1 VAKAWFV
8 FALFFLLS
16 SGYSRVLL
24 ASGKYGWFVPGSS
37 VKLKSVLT
45 PNLYLPYPGHWRA
58 MYWEF
63 FGFKEPPFALT
74 PNPAFLF
81 LSAPH
86 QEAFAHLLFAIE
98 NRAGFIEL
106 SGEVGTGKTT
116 IVRTLLNHL
125 DPETHR
131 TALIF
136 NPTLSPLGLFREI
149 NAEFG
154 LPAAGTDLQEL
165 HQALNAFLLEENR
178 AGNTVVLVIDEAQNL
193 SIEVLEQ
200 IRLISNLETDRSKLI
215 QIVLVG
221 QPELRTLLA
230 RPQLRQLDQRITVRY
245 HLKPMEFTDTCD
257 YIRHRI
263 RFAAGGNEPLSF
275 SPGAVEKIFRFS
287 GGLPRLINSS
297 CDRALLLAYTSET
310 REISP
315 AMAAACIADL
325 RKDSP
330 RSRGL
335 APKALAALL
344 VLLSLSAAAWMAL
357 PAREPGQSAQMIK
370 AKVESQGKGQGKE
383 QGKGPAAVPL
393 LSRELA
399 LQGLAAVS
407 ERENQR
413 IAVNAVL
420 NAWNS
425 PPFDKE
431 SFPVANLTMLARQR
445 GMTVTRVS
453 GDLAALARLDAP
465 ALLQVAVP
473 GAGTRLV
480 ALTGLGEGGA
490 RVVPALA
497 GRSTLTRAELSLI
510 WNGGATLFWKDFH
523 GIAARVKPADKAAAV
538 KQLQGL
544 LKGAGCYQ
552 GPLNGSLGGKT
563 AESVAEFQRK
573 EQLAVDGKARGLTL
587 LLLYRRAGGF
597 FPPSLSREGA
607 GSLRQSRIETGLVLA
622 LSPLWNRGEGS
633 RSETGG
639 CFARPNNPPA
649 SLRSASSL
657 FHRGD
662 QAAQI
667 LKLAAGAVAREQGRQ
682 PA

>member
-1 VAKAWFV
+1 
-8 FALFFLLS
+8 
-16 SGYSRVLL
+16 
-24 ASGKYGWFVPGSS
+24 
-37 VKLKSVLT
+37 
-45 PNLYLPYPGHWRA
+45 

-81 LSAPH
+81 FSAPH

-125 DPETHR
+125 DRETHR

-149 NAEFG
+149 NGEFG
-154 LPAAGTDLQEL
+154 LPATGTDLQEL

-230 RPQLRQLDQRITVRY
+230 RPELRQLDQRITVRY

-263 RFAAGGNEPLSF
+263 RFAAGGSEPLSF

-310 REISP
+310 REVSA
-315 AMAAACIADL
+315 AMAATCIAEL

-330 RSRGL
+330 RRQGL
-335 APKALAALL
+335 APKALTALL
-344 VLLSLSAAAWMAL
+344 VLVALSAVAWLAL
-357 PAREPGQSAQMIK
+357 PGRGLMQA
-370 AKVESQGKGQGKE
+370 AKVVAQQKVKE
-383 QGKGPAAVPL
+383 QAQAPRTAPL

-399 LQGLAAVS
+399 LQGLGAVS
-407 ERENQR
+407 EQENQR
-413 IAVNAVL
+413 VALNAVL

-425 PPFDKE
+425 PPFAKE
-431 SFPVANLTMLARQR
+431 AFPVATLPTLARQR
-445 GMTVTRVS
+445 GMTATRVT
-453 GDLAALARLDAP
+453 GNLDALARLDAP
-465 ALLQVAVP
+465 ALLQVTIP
-473 GAGTRLV
+473 GAGSRLV
-480 ALTGLGEGGA
+480 ALIGLGKDEV

-497 GRSTLTRAELSLI
+497 GRSTLTRAELALI
-510 WNGGATLFWKDFH
+510 WSSGATLFWKDFH
-523 GIAARVKPADKAAAV
+523 GIAARTKMADKTAAV
-538 KQLQGL
+538 KLLQGL

-552 GPLNGSLGGKT
+552 GPLNGSLGAKT
-563 AESVAEFQRK
+563 VESVAEFQRR
-573 EQLAVDGKARGLTL
+573 EQLVVDGKPRGLTL

-597 FPPSLSREGA
+597 FPPALSREGG
-607 GSLRQSRIETGLVLA
+607 GS
-622 LSPLWNRGEGS
+622 
-633 RSETGG
+633 
-639 CFARPNNPPA
+639 
-649 SLRSASSL
+649 
-657 FHRGD
+657 
-662 QAAQI
+662 
-667 LKLAAGAVAREQGRQ
+667 AGAGAEKHAGASEQGRP

>member
-1 VAKAWFV
+1 
-8 FALFFLLS
+8 
-16 SGYSRVLL
+16 
-24 ASGKYGWFVPGSS
+24 
-37 VKLKSVLT
+37 
-45 PNLYLPYPGHWRA
+45 

-149 NAEFG
+149 NGEFG
-154 LPAAGTDLQEL
+154 LPASGSDLQEL

-230 RPQLRQLDQRITVRY
+230 RPELRQLDQRITVRY

-263 RFAAGGNEPLSF
+263 RFAAGGSEPLGF

-297 CDRALLLAYTSET
+297 CDRALLLAYTTET
-310 REISP
+310 REVSP
-315 AMAAACIADL
+315 AMAAACISEL

-330 RSRGL
+330 RPRGL

-344 VLLSLSAAAWMAL
+344 VLAALSAATWMAL
-357 PAREPGQSAQMIK
+357 PGR
-370 AKVESQGKGQGKE
+370 
-383 QGKGPAAVPL
+383 GPAQAGKVGTPMQEQMKQQAKAPLVAPL

-399 LQGLAAVS
+399 LRGLAAVS
-407 ERENQR
+407 EQENQR
-413 IAVNAVL
+413 VAVNAVL
-420 NAWNS
+420 SAWNA
-425 PPFDKE
+425 PPFAKE
-431 SFPVANLTMLARQR
+431 AFPVATLPTLARQR
-445 GMTVTRVS
+445 GMTATRIA
-453 GDLAALARLDAP
+453 GDLDALARLDAP
-465 ALLQVAVP
+465 ALLQIAVP

-480 ALTGLGEGGA
+480 ALIGIDKLGV

-497 GRSTLTRAELSLI
+497 GRSTLTRAELALI
-510 WNGGATLFWKDFH
+510 WTGGSTLLWKDFH
-523 GIAARVKPADKAAAV
+523 GIAARVKPADKAASV
-538 KQLQGL
+538 KLLQGL

-552 GPLNGSLGGKT
+552 GPLNGSLGTKT
-563 AESVAEFQRK
+563 AEAVAEFQRK

-597 FPPSLSREGA
+597 FPPSLSHEGA
-607 GSLRQSRIETGLVLA
+607 GSAVKLTSESGLDMA
-622 LSPLWNRGEGS
+622 LSPL
-633 RSETGG
+633 
-639 CFARPNNPPA
+639 
-649 SLRSASSL
+649 L
-657 FHRGD
+657 HRGD
-662 QAAQI
+662 KAPPI
-667 LKLAAGAVAREQGRQ
+667 LTSAVGAGTKHAGAGEQGRL

>member
-1 VAKAWFV
+1 
-8 FALFFLLS
+8 
-16 SGYSRVLL
+16 
-24 ASGKYGWFVPGSS
+24 
-37 VKLKSVLT
+37 
-45 PNLYLPYPGHWRA
+45 

-125 DPETHR
+125 DRETHR

-149 NAEFG
+149 NGEFG
-154 LPAAGTDLQEL
+154 LPAAGSDLQEL

-230 RPQLRQLDQRITVRY
+230 RPELRQLDQRITVRY
-245 HLKPMEFTDTCD
+245 HLKSMEFTDTCD

-263 RFAAGGNEPLSF
+263 RFAAGGSEPLGF

-310 REISP
+310 REVSP
-315 AMAAACIADL
+315 AMAAACIAEL

-330 RSRGL
+330 RPHGL
-335 APKALAALL
+335 MPKALAALL
-344 VLLSLSAAAWMAL
+344 VLAALSAAAWLAL
-357 PAREPGQSAQMIK
+357 PGRVPAPAGK
-370 AKVESQGKGQGKE
+370 AGTQTKE
-383 QGKGPAAVPL
+383 QTKEQTKAAMAAPL

-399 LQGLAAVS
+399 LQGLGAVS
-407 ERENQR
+407 EQENQR
-413 IAVNAVL
+413 VAVNAVL

-431 SFPVANLTMLARQR
+431 AFPVATLPTLARQR
-445 GMTVTRVS
+445 GMTATRIG
-453 GDLAALARLDAP
+453 GDLDALARLDAP
-465 ALLQVAVP
+465 ALLQIALP

-480 ALTGLGEGGA
+480 ALTGLGKDGV

-497 GRSTLTRAELSLI
+497 GRSTLTRAELALI
-510 WNGGATLFWKDFH
+510 WNSGATLFWKDFH
-523 GIAARVKPADKAAAV
+523 GIAARVKPADKATTV
-538 KQLQGL
+538 KLLQGL

-552 GPLNGSLGGKT
+552 GPLNGSLGTKT
-563 AESVAEFQRK
+563 TEAVAEFQRK
-573 EQLAVDGKARGLTL
+573 EQLVVDGKARGLTL

-607 GSLRQSRIETGLVLA
+607 VS
-622 LSPLWNRGEGS
+622 
-633 RSETGG
+633 
-639 CFARPNNPPA
+639 
-649 SLRSASSL
+649 
-657 FHRGD
+657 
-662 QAAQI
+662 
-667 LKLAAGAVAREQGRQ
+667 AGAEHTGASEQGRL